1 MMDVPDNLLCLF
13 SAQVEDREDG
23 FVVEI
28 PGNEVDI
35 GDLREGETYRVGVF
49 SLVADREPT
58 RRPEQAVDRPGP
70 AAEPPVEEGEIREVE
85 IEDIGE
91 KGDGIARIG
100 PGYIVFVPDT
110 VLGDR
115 VTVEIT
121 DVREN
126 FAFGEVI
133 QGRE

>member
-13 SAQVEDREDG
+13 SARVEDHDDG

-35 GDLREGETYRVGVF
+35 GDLQEGETYRVGVF
-49 SLVADREPT
+49 SLGADSGPAGH
-58 RRPEQAVDRPGP
+58 PEQPVERPGP
-70 AAEPPVEEGEIREVE
+70 ATEPPVEEGEIREVE

-91 KGDGIARIG
+91 KGDGITRIG
-100 PGYIVFVPDT
+100 PGYIVFVPNT
-110 VLGDR
+110 VVGDR

-133 QGRE
+133 QGRD

>member
-1 MMDVPDNLLCLF
+1 MDVPDNLLCLF
-13 SAQVEDREDG
+13 SARVEDREEG

-35 GDLREGETYRVGVF
+35 GDLREGETYRVGLF
-49 SLVADREPT
+49 SFMTERAQPEPGRSADR
-58 RRPEQAVDRPGP
+58 QGP
-70 AAEPPVEEGEIREVE
+70 APEPPVEEGEIREVE

-110 VLGDR
+110 VVGDR

>member
-1 MMDVPDNLLCLF
+1 MDVPDNLLCLF
-13 SAQVEDREDG
+13 SARIEEQDG
-23 FVVEI
+23 SFVIEIPDSEVEI
-28 PGNEVDI
+28 GDISGN
-35 GDLREGETYRVGVF
+35 ETYRIGVF
-49 SLVADREPT
+49 SAASPAGPGPQVE
-58 RRPEQAVDRPGP
+58 RPGEAHRATP
-70 AAEPPVEEGEIREVE
+70 EPPVEEGEIREVE

-100 PGYIVFVPDT
+100 PGYIVFVPET
-110 VLGDR
+110 VIGDR